1 MARYTEAKCRLCR
14 REGVKLFLKSG
25 RCLSPKCPVEKKGAV
40 APGMGSKRRR
50 RALSE
55 YGVQF
60 REKQK
65 VKRLYGVLERQF
77 KRYFDEASKVKEATG
92 DALLKILESRL
103 DNVVYR
109 LHLAPARVI
118 ARQLVTHRHIMVNGR
133 IVNVPSFGVKP
144 GDVIIVSP
152 RGMEIPYVRETIA
165 EKNVIIPNW
174 LNRKAAGGKV
184 ERLPQRDEIEGE
196 ISEQLIVEHYSR

>member
-1 MARYTEAKCRLCR
+1 
-14 REGVKLFLKSG
+14 
-25 RCLSPKCPVEKKGAV
+25 
-40 APGMGSKRRR
+40 
-50 RALSE
+50 
-55 YGVQF
+55 
-60 REKQK
+60 
-65 VKRLYGVLERQF
+65 
-77 KRYFDEASKVKEATG
+77 
-92 DALLKILESRL
+92 
-103 DNVVYR
+103 
-109 LHLAPARVI
+109 
-118 ARQLVTHRHIMVNGR
+118 MVNGR

>member
-1 MARYTEAKCRLCR
+1 
-14 REGVKLFLKSG
+14 
-25 RCLSPKCPVEKKGAV
+25 
-40 APGMGSKRRR
+40 
-50 RALSE
+50 
-55 YGVQF
+55 VQF